1 MNRIRATRPV
11 GVAFASALLAAT
23 MLSGCDRTKSPNSPE
38 NPPGTPTPST
48 TPGTTPG
55 TTPSPGMPP
64 ASAASQ

>member
-11 GVAFASALLAAT
+11 GVAIASALLAAT
-23 MLSGCDRTKSPNSPE
+23 MLGGCDRAKPPNAPE

-48 TPGTTPG
+48 TP
-55 TTPSPGMPP
+55 TPSPGMPP